1 MSKQQE
7 PLHVPERKIV
17 TPSRRSILN
26 RSVDAALGVSVLG
39 TFSMLA
45 GSAEAAPQQAS
56 PSPDKREGIRRIV
69 TGHNAR
75 GKSYV
80 VSDTRITDFQV
91 FWTGENP
98 LGPGNPGDSEALMP
112 STMPRLDPP
121 LGGSS
126 STYVHFPPHKPDTK
140 PTWHRTM
147 TIDYNI
153 LVSGELVL
161 MLEEGEVT
169 LNSPGDVV
177 VQRNTNHAWRNA
189 STTKPVIWVAVLV
202 PISPRKA

>member
-1 MSKQQE
+1 MSEEQG

-17 TPSRRSILN
+17 APSRRSMLDC
-26 RSVDAALGVSVLG
+26 SVDAALGVSFLG
-39 TFSMLA
+39 ALGMLA

-56 PSPDKREGIRRIV
+56 ASPDQRPGIRRIV

-98 LGPGNPGDSEALMP
+98 LGPGNPGDSEALMA

-126 STYVHFPPHKPDTK
+126 STYVYFPPHKPDTK
-140 PTWHRTM
+140 PGWHRTM
-147 TIDYNI
+147 TVDYNI
-153 LVSGELVL
+153 LISGELVL

-189 STTKPVIWVAVLV
+189 STTKPLIWVAVLV
-202 PISPRKA
+202 PIGPRKA